1 MKCLCQARKV
11 SCHLF
16 LCKGYRF
23 CLFLRFFYWTLEQCR
38 HCGIFLLDFGTVP
51 TLWYFSIW
59 LWNSADI
66 VVFLFFYWTL
76 EQCRHCGIFVFL
88 LDFGTV
94 PDIVVFLFFYWTLE
108 QCWHCGI
115 FVFLL
120 NFGTVP
126 TLWYFCF
133 FHFIVTIYS
142 HVEIKLTKHI

>member
-23 CLFLRFFYWTLEQCR
+23 CLFLRFFYLTLEQCR

-51 TLWYFSIW
+51 TLWYFCFSIG
-59 LWNSADI
+59 LWNSA
-66 VVFLFFYWTL
+66 
-76 EQCRHCGIFVFL
+76 
-88 LDFGTV
+88 
-94 PDIVVFLFFYWTLE
+94 DIVVFLFFYWTLE

-120 NFGTVP
+120 DFGTVL

-133 FHFIVTIYS
+133 SIELWNSADIVVFLFFSFYCNYIFS
-142 HVEIKLTKHI
+142 CWD